1 MRILFKGEAGKASAI
16 VMKRVQ
22 EEVENVN
29 GKAISR
35 GVHAV
40 NALRNAELRVLKGQ
54 RSGKVYKKP
63 GTYGQQPSKATR
75 KLMRDYG
82 HKLRGGQLYRASAP
96 GEPPARRTG
105 NLRLHWN
112 GNVKIE
118 HTLKGSIITVEL
130 KSQEPYANI
139 LEEGLG
145 MAPRPFVKKI
155 KDEAIP
161 MIRKIYSKP
170 YK

>member
-40 NALRNAELRVLKGQ
+40 NALRNAELRVLKGK
-54 RSGKVYKKP
+54 RSGKRYKKP
-63 GTYGQQPSKATR
+63 HSNVYYT
-75 KLMRDYG
+75 
-82 HKLRGGQLYRASAP
+82 ASAP
-96 GEPPARRTG
+96 GEPPAKRIG
-105 NLRLHWN
+105 DLRLHWN
-112 GNVKIE
+112 GNVKME

-139 LEEGLG
+139 LEKGLG